1 MKLGEILKSYREK
14 NHLRTD
20 QIVQYLGIDGEIY
33 MQYENGELEPE
44 YAILELLGDL
54 YGVNVFELQTS
65 DDGPLN
71 TLLKYFDFRSR
82 DDVNPN
88 DLIEI
93 AKIRKSIRIR

>member
-14 NHLRTD
+14 NYLRID
-20 QIVQYLGIDGEIY
+20 QIVQYLGIDSEIY
-33 MQYENGELEPE
+33 IQYEKGELKPDYEV
-44 YAILELLGDL
+44 LEQLGNL

-65 DDGPLN
+65 NDGPLN

-93 AKIRKSIRIR
+93 AKIRKRTR

>member
-1 MKLGEILKSYREK
+1 MKLGEILKSYREN

-33 MQYENGELEPE
+33 IQYENGELEPDYE
-44 YAILELLGDL
+44 VLEQLGNL
-54 YGVNVFELQTS
+54 YGVNVFELKTS

-93 AKIRKSIRIR
+93 AKFRKRTR